1 MSIVFIQT
9 HLPTLP
15 PPPPSAQHPP
25 PSLTPAQSA
34 AVGGQSGPIQL
45 WQFLLE
51 LLSDKS
57 ARRCISWTGNNWE
70 FKMSDPDE
78 VGRNQLLELYV
89 IGCVNMHKVSRSSFN
104 LSTEV

>member
-1 MSIVFIQT
+1 MVHNKSFSSQT
-9 HLPTLP
+9 HLPATLP
-15 PPPPSAQHPP
+15 PPPNGGGASSHPP
-25 PSLTPAQSA
+25 PQQPSA
-34 AVGGQSGPIQL
+34 SAVGQSGPIQL

-78 VGRNQLLELYV
+78 VN
-89 IGCVNMHKVSRSSFN
+89 
-104 LSTEV
+104 TETIFGEFL